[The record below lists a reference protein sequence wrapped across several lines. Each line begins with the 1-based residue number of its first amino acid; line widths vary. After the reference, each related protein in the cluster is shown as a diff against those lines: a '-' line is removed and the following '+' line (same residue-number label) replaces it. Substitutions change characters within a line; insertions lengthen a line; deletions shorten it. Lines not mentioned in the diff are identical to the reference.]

1 MPLLCL
7 SRIQCYLVMRMAIF
21 SLFFLIQTSITVT
34 TCSLI
39 GRFNAMLWKI
49 ITTEINSKRHGYL
62 DVVYAL
68 LKNERSPEGEGRLG
82 FIKHTKRLNLLKA
95 LSILQV
101 LKAYLGFF
109 PVINMRLRKENNMAK
124 WKRHKL
130 GTSVINL
137 RGCQHLTIYTKY
149 LHGCK

>member
-1 MPLLCL
+1 M
-7 SRIQCYLVMRMAIF
+7 
-21 SLFFLIQTSITVT
+21 TVT

-39 GRFNAMLWKI
+39 GRFKAMLWKI

-62 DVVYAL
+62 DAVYAF

-82 FIKHTKRLNLLKA
+82 FIKQYTERLNLLKA

-109 PVINMRLRKENNMAK
+109 PVIQYDTEKGK
-124 WKRHKL
+124 
-130 GTSVINL
+130 
-137 RGCQHLTIYTKY
+137 QHGKMKKT
-149 LHGCK
+149 